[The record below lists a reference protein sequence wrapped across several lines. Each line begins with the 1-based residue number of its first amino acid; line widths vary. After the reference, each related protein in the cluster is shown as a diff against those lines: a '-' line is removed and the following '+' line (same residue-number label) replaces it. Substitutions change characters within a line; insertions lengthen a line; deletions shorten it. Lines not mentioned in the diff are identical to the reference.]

1 MFTISVFSNTFGPF
15 LEVPNAPAGKERLQY
30 PAANM
35 DFKQLLQMINSGR
48 FEDKIEEV
56 TKKGYKENKK
66 LLPCFTPAGVFR
78 LRLDN
83 ELVTYSQTVCLDYD
97 NVESVFRL
105 KQKAIADPHT
115 LAAFY
120 SPSMAGLKLF
130 VRVNTAAGQHE
141 TAFNQAKAYY
151 DHKLGHCSDTRVK
164 NLSRLCF
171 VSADR
176 DTYYNEDAKVYEVN
190 YNVRRVHV
198 PRAAAFTFQFLQDFT
213 AAKAGAYSSQSQNRN
228 EYIFLFAN
236 NCNRYGIEQ
245 ELALQFAESIWQQ
258 DNKSFN
264 YSELKGTVKSAY
276 GNTHEHGKF
285 IVPNKFQK
293 SL

>member
-1 MFTISVFSNTFGPF
+1 MFTVSVFSNTFAPY

-30 PAANM
+30 PYANIE
-35 DFKQLLQMINSGR
+35 FKELLEMIHAGR
-48 FEDKIEEV
+48 FEDKID
-56 TKKGYKENKK
+56 KIKNKGYKENKK
-66 LLPCFTPAGVFR
+66 LLPCFTPSGTFR

-97 NVESVFRL
+97 KVESVYRL

-120 SPSMAGLKLF
+120 SPSMGGVKIF

-141 TAFNQAKAYY
+141 TAFNQVKAYY
-151 DHKLGHCSDTRVK
+151 DHKLSHQSDSRVK

-171 VSADR
+171 VAADR
-176 DTYYNEDAKVYEVN
+176 DTFYNEAAKIYEVN
-190 YNVRRVHV
+190 YNVRRVEL
-198 PRAAAFTFQFLQDFT
+198 PRAAAFTFQFLKDFT
-213 AAKAGAYSSQSQNRN
+213 ENKAGSYSDGNRN
-228 EYIFLFAN
+228 AYLFIFAN

-245 ELALQFAESIWQQ
+245 ELALQFAENIWQH
-258 DNKSFN
+258 DNRSFP
-264 YSELKGTVKSAY
+264 YADLKNTVKSAY
-276 GNTHEHGKF
+276 SNTHEHGKF
-285 IVPNKFQK
+285 IVPNKYQK